1 MCKRVIEEAVLGER
15 QRGEGQ
21 DEEDR
26 GVTPLQ
32 DRVCSQ
38 FDSTWEAENELCL
51 GVSPHRRRER
61 TWFFHSPLLLS
72 ISRQLLWRL
81 QR

>member
-1 MCKRVIEEAVLGER
+1 MCKRVIEEAVLGKR

-26 GVTPLQ
+26 GVTPL
-32 DRVCSQ
+32 Q

-51 GVSPHRRRER
+51 GVSPHQRRER